1 MKEALTF
8 DDVLLV
14 PKYSDILPAD
24 ASLSARVSR
33 NIRTAI
39 PLLSAPM
46 DTVTESRLATELA
59 RLGGM
64 GIIHRN
70 LSIHDQA
77 LEVKRVKRATSPNR
91 RAFLVGAAI
100 GAGANA
106 LERARELAKA
116 KADVIVVDTAHGH
129 SKGVIDI
136 VRALKAD
143 KAFGGIDIIV
153 GNIATAEA
161 ARLLIKA
168 GADAIK
174 VGMGPGSICTTRIVA
189 GIGVPQITAIMEVVK
204 GRGKNKDVPVI
215 ADGGIKYSGDI
226 VKALAAGADCVMLGS
241 LFAGTAEAPGEVIE
255 ADGKKYKSYRGMG
268 SMGAM
273 GGGSADRYGQG
284 KVREKSKLVPEGIEG
299 IIPYRGLLKGVVH
312 QLAGGMRSGM
322 GYVGAR
328 DISELHK
335 KAEFIRVSPA
345 GRAESH
351 PHNIQITKEAP
362 NYRS

>member
-8 DDVLLV
+8 DDVLLA

-33 NIRTAI
+33 NISVKI
-39 PLLSAPM
+39 PLMSAPM
-46 DTVTESRLATELA
+46 DTVTEHGLAIELA

-70 LSIHDQA
+70 FSTQEQA
-77 LEVKRVKRATSPNR
+77 LEVKRVKRAGTATRP
-91 RAFLVGAAI
+91 FLVGAAV
-100 GAGANA
+100 GAGLAA
-106 LERARELAKA
+106 LERARALAKA
-116 KADVIVVDTAHGH
+116 KVDVIVVDTAHGH
-129 SKGVIDI
+129 SKGVVDM
-136 VRALKAD
+136 VKTLKAD
-143 KAFGGIDIIV
+143 KAFRGIDIIA

-161 ARLLIKA
+161 ARALIKA
-168 GADAIK
+168 GADAVK

-189 GIGVPQITAIMEVVK
+189 GIGMPQITAIMEAVQ
-204 GRGKNKDVPVI
+204 GRGKNKDVPII

-241 LFAGTAEAPGEVIE
+241 LFAGTRESPGEVIE
-255 ADGKKYKSYRGMG
+255 IDGKKYKAYRGMG
-268 SMGAM
+268 SVGAM

-284 KVREKSKLVPEGIEG
+284 AVRERNKLVPEGIEG
-299 IIPYRGLLKGVVH
+299 IIPYRGPLKDVVH
-312 QLAGGMRSGM
+312 QLVGGMRSGM
-322 GYVGAR
+322 GYLGAH
-328 DISELHK
+328 DIKELHQ
-335 KAEFIRVSPA
+335 KAEFVRVTVA
-345 GRAESH
+345 GTAESH